1 MSQAKIRDRKSKISS
16 LLLAYASLG
25 LFGYCDNIRGPVFV
39 QLMQDYGVTNR
50 LGSLFF
56 ALTSLVF
63 TWSALMSPH
72 WLSRWGSFRLFSV
85 MLLLAAL
92 SQLVFAISPVYAL
105 TLGGAIIMG
114 LAFGALS
121 VMQNVWVIESSP
133 PRWSR
138 ALMNGL
144 HAQYALASVLA
155 PMSASI
161 VLQLGWSY
169 RSVFFIGFILLTG
182 LWFIKFLWPRP
193 AEIHPSSAVIADH
206 WPWWR
211 RWFFPLEVKMSF
223 LPLSLALSFYVAAE
237 VLLSS
242 RLSQYLQMEQGMGA
256 EQAGI
261 LVSGFFL
268 CLLLGRI
275 FFSLY
280 TPAWPALRFIFT
292 MLVAAISVLSVGL
305 FWHHYL
311 LIGLGFILSPLYA
324 YFMIYAGQRFKENI
338 AQVTALC
345 ICISG
350 LLLVTMNGLVGWV
363 SDTWGIRP
371 AMFLALGF
379 ITLSMGFIFLLW
391 KQDLGNPSA

>member
-1 MSQAKIRDRKSKISS
+1 MSKTAARVTKSKISS
-16 LLLAYASLG
+16 LLLAYVSLG

-63 TWSALMSPH
+63 TWSALMSPY
-72 WLSRWGSFRLFSV
+72 WLIRWGAFRLFSV
-85 MLLLAAL
+85 MLFLAGL
-92 SQLVFAISPVYAL
+92 SQLVFAISPAYEI

-155 PMSASI
+155 PMSASL

-169 RSVFFIGFILLTG
+169 RSVFFIGFILLAG
-182 LWFIKFLWPRP
+182 LWFLKFLWPRP
-193 AEIHPSSAVIADH
+193 AEISPSLPAVAAQ

-211 RWFFPLEVKMSF
+211 RWFFPLEVKISF

-242 RLSQYLQMEQGMGA
+242 RLSQYLQVEQGMGV

-280 TPAWPALRFIFT
+280 TPAWSALRFISA
-292 MLVAAISVLSVGL
+292 MLLAAIGVLLLGL
-305 FWHHYL
+305 FWHYYL

-324 YFMIYAGQRFKENI
+324 YFMIYAGQRFKKDI

-350 LLLVTMNGLVGWV
+350 VLLVTMNGLVGWV
-363 SDTWGIRP
+363 SDAWGIRP

-379 ITLSMGFIFLLW
+379 ITLSMGFLLLLW
-391 KQDLGNPSA
+391 RQELPQ